1 MTTPLNEAAA
11 RGRQMI
17 DAYRRLAGC
26 DSYAAAELI
35 SDVLAAVQADAGW
48 RLDDALGGVD
58 DEPDLGLTTGAADD
72 VVQAARDAFDS
83 LVADAVE
90 ARV

>member
-1 MTTPLNEAAA
+1 MTTLLNEAAD

-35 SDVLAAVQADAGW
+35 SDILAAVQADAGW